1 MSLTLLTF
9 KRSINILIIKIV
21 DYRIKLNIISKE
33 RV

>member
-1 MSLTLLTF
+1 MSLTLLIF
-9 KRSINILIIKIV
+9 KSINILIIKIV